1 MTCDMVILTS
11 QCSAVGDDDVKVA
24 KRVVATIHIVGFH
37 VHPDGWLPKVL
48 KPLGNKKTSQ
58 AQVSNFTLS

>member
-1 MTCDMVILTS
+1 MTCDMLISAS

-24 KRVVATIHIVGFH
+24 KRVVSTIHIVGFH
-37 VHPDGWLPKVL
+37 VPLEKWLPKVL

-58 AQVSNFTLS
+58 AQVPFFAHS